1 MACFYGKLNQAQLG
15 DSAMSVYSLFVLMSL
30 LGKPFGYS
38 HFDTRSRLDRHLA
51 GVGSTEDLIR
61 LYYPQEWRK
70 IMCHM
75 RGGGE
80 RYLTDYQSDYSED
93 GSGMGRSA
101 AAATMD
107 LMGIVNKV
115 DEEWE
120 KAFCKPRETPV
131 DAATELQ
138 APTDVTYRPSCVSVF
153 RCGGCC
159 NDEMYECVAS
169 EKNMVSKT
177 IFEVGLRGPNP
188 VTKPFENHTRCE
200 CRAKMGASASFLY
213 QRGNYKRAVSAHVN
227 TRCYAPNKTC
237 GPYEKWDDRD
247 CACVSALT
255 VIGDDDHCGP
265 LKEWRED
272 ECACVCKRPCPRRF
286 IEDLQTCEC
295 RCPPYYQTRCQR
307 IGQRLH
313 WGTCKCV
320 PKICHYVMACPR
332 GTVYSEDVCA
342 CVMLAGG

>member
-1 MACFYGKLNQAQLG
+1 
-15 DSAMSVYSLFVLMSL
+15 
-30 LGKPFGYS
+30 
-38 HFDTRSRLDRHLA
+38 
-51 GVGSTEDLIR
+51 
-61 LYYPQEWRK
+61 
-70 IMCHM
+70 MCHM

-80 RYLTDYQSDYSED
+80 RYQSDYQSDYSED

-107 LMGIVNKV
+107 LMDIVNKV

-120 KAFCKPRETPV
+120 KAFCKPRETAV

-159 NDEMYECVAS
+159 NDERYECIAS

-177 IFEVGLRGPNP
+177 IFEVGLRGPYP
-188 VTKPFENHTRCE
+188 VTRPFENHTRCE
-200 CRAKMGASASFLY
+200 CRAKLGARTSFLY
-213 QRGNYKRAVSAHVN
+213 QRMNYKRAVSPHLN

-247 CACVSALT
+247 CACVRAVT
-255 VIGDDDHCGP
+255 IIDDDDHCGP

-272 ECACVCKRPCPRRF
+272 ECACVCKRPCPQRF

-295 RCPPYYQTRCQR
+295 RCPPYYQTRCQKK
-307 IGQRLH
+307 GQKLH

-320 PKICHYVMACPR
+320 PKDCHYVMACPA
-332 GTVYSEDVCA
+332 GTVYSTDVCA